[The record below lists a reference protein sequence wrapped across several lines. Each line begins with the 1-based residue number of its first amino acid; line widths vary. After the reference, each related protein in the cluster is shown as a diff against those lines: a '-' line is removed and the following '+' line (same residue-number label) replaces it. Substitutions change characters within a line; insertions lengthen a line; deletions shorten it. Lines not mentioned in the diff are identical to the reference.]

1 MKWKLI
7 DTQHRLLGF
16 CNFFISNFDV
26 DKWGRVARND
36 GWNIFYTY
44 PTYIFDANVRLS
56 RKIADLCIQFYII
69 YSWEVFFFVCAKLP
83 NTNYLPKKICNLCW
97 IDIWSYV
104 ISFGI
109 NLLLLIPSRIRNC
122 KISIRNCQY
131 NAGIGNILKY
141 NLWSCISQ
149 TFDVL
154 AFVRNTY
161 NQYSL
166 QCTTLRNNMGKIFRE
181 YIKDNSIIIILHL
194 KIVLFGHCLVIDR
207 YETAHFMF
215 FNFPSYF
222 LGQFCF

>member
-1 MKWKLI
+1 M
-7 DTQHRLLGF
+7 
-16 CNFFISNFDV
+16 
-26 DKWGRVARND
+26 
-36 GWNIFYTY
+36 
-44 PTYIFDANVRLS
+44 
-56 RKIADLCIQFYII
+56 CIQFYII

-149 TFDVL
+149 TFDVSAL
-154 AFVRNTY
+154 VRNTINILFNVWHWETIWTKFFENTY
-161 NQYSL
+161 
-166 QCTTLRNNMGKIFRE
+166 KE
-181 YIKDNSIIIILHL
+181 NSIIIILNL
-194 KIVLFGHCLVIDR
+194 KLFFLDVGHCLVTDR
-207 YETAHFMF
+207 YEIAHFM